1 MKLKHKNPPVH
12 IAIIMDGNGR
22 WAENQG
28 FSRIVGHKKG
38 VDSVKNI
45 IRYADKIGIKYLT
58 LFTFSEE
65 NWNRPKLEVKALMKL
80 LNTVIKDE
88 INHLIEQN
96 IKIKVIG
103 DISKIPKKTEIN
115 LKKAIDKT
123 KNNSGLTLILA
134 INYSGKW
141 DILNATKKILIDKNQ
156 IDLKIFNYNIFEN
169 YLTTANIPE
178 PELIIR
184 TSGEHRISNFYLWQA
199 AYSELFFTDIL
210 WPDFNK
216 KELNNVIFEFQN
228 RERRFGSL

>member
-1 MKLKHKNPPVH
+1 MDKQKKLPNH

-22 WAENQG
+22 WAKQRKKNRIYGHNQA
-28 FSRIVGHKKG
+28 KK
-38 VDSVKNI
+38 SVKECVE
-45 IRYADKIGIKYLT
+45 YCVEHKIKFLS
-58 LFTFSEE
+58 LFTFSTE

-103 DISKIPKKTEIN
+103 DISKIPEKTEIY

-156 IDLKIFNYNIFEN
+156 IDLKIFNYNVFEN

>member
-1 MKLKHKNPPVH
+1 MNKQKKLPNH

-22 WAENQG
+22 WAKQRNKN
-28 FSRIVGHKKG
+28 RIYGHHKSKK
-38 VDSVKNI
+38 SVI
-45 IRYADKIGIKYLT
+45 ECVEYCVEHKIKFLS
-58 LFTFSEE
+58 LFTFSTE

-80 LNTVIKDE
+80 LNIVIKEE
-88 INHLIEQN
+88 INNLIKQN

-103 DISKIPKKTEIN
+103 DISKIPEKTAIN
-115 LKKAIDKT
+115 LEKAIDKT

-141 DILNATKKILIDKNQ
+141 DILNATKKILLDKNQ
-156 IDLKIFNYNIFEN
+156 IDLKIFNANIFEN
-169 YLTTANIPE
+169 YLTTVNIPE

-216 KELNNVIFEFQN
+216 KELNNAIFEFQN

>member
-1 MKLKHKNPPVH
+1 MDKQKKLPNH

-22 WAENQG
+22 WAKQRNKNRIYGHNQA
-28 FSRIVGHKKG
+28 KK
-38 VDSVKNI
+38 SVKECI
-45 IRYADKIGIKYLT
+45 EYCVEHKIKFLS
-58 LFTFSEE
+58 LFTFSTE
-65 NWNRPKLEVKALMKL
+65 NWNRPKLEVKGLMKL
-80 LNTVIKDE
+80 LNIVIKDE

-156 IDLKIFNYNIFEN
+156 IDLKIFNDNIFEN

-184 TSGEHRISNFYLWQA
+184 TSGEHRLSNFYLWQA
-199 AYSELFFTDIL
+199 AYSELFFIDIL

>member
-1 MKLKHKNPPVH
+1 MDKQKKLPNH

-22 WAENQG
+22 WAKQRKKNRIYGHNQA
-28 FSRIVGHKKG
+28 KK
-38 VDSVKNI
+38 SVKECVE
-45 IRYADKIGIKYLT
+45 YCVEHKIKFLS
-58 LFTFSEE
+58 LFTFSTE

-80 LNTVIKDE
+80 LNIVIKEE
-88 INHLIEQN
+88 INHLIKQN
-96 IKIKVIG
+96 IKVKVIG
-103 DISKIPKKTEIN
+103 DISKIPEKTEIN

-141 DILNATKKILIDKNQ
+141 DILNATKKILLDKNR
-156 IDLKIFNYNIFEN
+156 INLKIFNDNIFEN

>member
-1 MKLKHKNPPVH
+1 MDKQKKLPKH

-22 WAENQG
+22 WAKQRNKNRIYGHNQA
-28 FSRIVGHKKG
+28 KK
-38 VDSVKNI
+38 SVKECVE
-45 IRYADKIGIKYLT
+45 YCVEHKIKFLS
-58 LFTFSEE
+58 LFTFSTE
-65 NWNRPKLEVKALMKL
+65 NWNRPKLEVKGLMKL
-80 LNTVIKDE
+80 LNIVIKDE

-96 IKIKVIG
+96 IKIKIIG

-156 IDLKIFNYNIFEN
+156 IDLKIFNDNIFEN

-184 TSGEHRISNFYLWQA
+184 TSGEHRLSNFYLWQA
-199 AYSELFFTDIL
+199 AYSELFFIDIL

>member
-1 MKLKHKNPPVH
+1 MDKQKKLPNH

-22 WAENQG
+22 WAKQRNKNRIFGHNQA
-28 FSRIVGHKKG
+28 KK
-38 VDSVKNI
+38 SVKECVE
-45 IRYADKIGIKYLT
+45 YCVEHKIKFLS
-58 LFTFSEE
+58 LFTFSTE

-80 LNTVIKDE
+80 LNIVIKDE
-88 INHLIEQN
+88 INNLIQQN
-96 IKIKVIG
+96 IKVKVIG
-103 DISKIPKKTEIN
+103 DLNKIPEKTAIN
-115 LKKAIDKT
+115 LKKSIDKT

-141 DILNATKKILIDKNQ
+141 DILNATKKILLDKNQ
-156 IDLKIFNYNIFEN
+156 IDLKIFNDNIFEN

-216 KELNNVIFEFQN
+216 KELNNAIFEFQN

>member
-1 MKLKHKNPPVH
+1 MNPVKHV
-12 IAIIMDGNGR
+12 AIIMDGNGR
-22 WAENQG
+22 WAKKRNQNRDYG
-28 FSRIVGHKKG
+28 HEAGKESVNRIVEAC
-38 VDSVKNI
+38 VELRIKN
-45 IRYADKIGIKYLT
+45 LT
-58 LFTFSEE
+58 LFVFSTE

-80 LNTVIKDE
+80 LNIVIKDE

-96 IKIKVIG
+96 IKIKIIG

-156 IDLKIFNYNIFEN
+156 IDLKIFNDNIFEN

-184 TSGEHRISNFYLWQA
+184 TSGEHRLSNFYLWQA
-199 AYSELFFTDIL
+199 AYSELFFIDIL

>member
-1 MKLKHKNPPVH
+1 MDKQKKLPNH

-22 WAENQG
+22 WAKQRNKNRIFGHNQA
-28 FSRIVGHKKG
+28 KK
-38 VDSVKNI
+38 SVKECVE
-45 IRYADKIGIKYLT
+45 YCVEHKIKFLS
-58 LFTFSEE
+58 LFTFSTE

-80 LNTVIKDE
+80 LNIVIKEE
-88 INHLIEQN
+88 INPLIKQN
-96 IKIKVIG
+96 IRIKVIG
-103 DISKIPKKTEIN
+103 DISKIPEKTEIN

-141 DILNATKKILIDKNQ
+141 DILNATKKILLDKNQ
-156 IDLKIFNYNIFEN
+156 IDLKIFNDNIFEN

-216 KELNNVIFEFQN
+216 KELNNAIFEFQN

>member
-1 MKLKHKNPPVH
+1 MNKQKKLPNH

-22 WAENQG
+22 WAKQRNKNRIYGHNQA
-28 FSRIVGHKKG
+28 KK
-38 VDSVKNI
+38 SVKECVE
-45 IRYADKIGIKYLT
+45 YCVEHKIKFLS
-58 LFTFSEE
+58 LFTFSTE

-80 LNTVIKDE
+80 LNVVIKDE

-115 LKKAIDKT
+115 LTKAIDKT

-156 IDLKIFNYNIFEN
+156 IDLKIFNDNIFEN

-199 AYSELFFTDIL
+199 AYSELFFIDIL

>member
-1 MKLKHKNPPVH
+1 MDKQKKLPNH

-22 WAENQG
+22 WAKQRNKNRIYGHNQA
-28 FSRIVGHKKG
+28 KK
-38 VDSVKNI
+38 SVKECVE
-45 IRYADKIGIKYLT
+45 YCVEHKIKFLS
-58 LFTFSEE
+58 LFTFSTE

-103 DISKIPKKTEIN
+103 DISKIPEKTEIN

-141 DILNATKKILIDKNQ
+141 DILNATKKILLDKNR
-156 IDLKIFNYNIFEN
+156 INLKIFNDNIFEN

-216 KELNNVIFEFQN
+216 KELNNAIFEFQN

>member
-1 MKLKHKNPPVH
+1 MDKQKKLPNH

-22 WAENQG
+22 WAKQRNKN
-28 FSRIVGHKKG
+28 RIYGHNKAKK
-38 VDSVKNI
+38 SVKECVE
-45 IRYADKIGIKYLT
+45 YCVEHKIKFLS
-58 LFTFSEE
+58 LFTFSTE
-65 NWNRPKLEVKALMKL
+65 NWNRPKLEIKALMKL
-80 LNTVIKDE
+80 LNIVIKDE
-88 INHLIEQN
+88 INNLIQQN
-96 IKIKVIG
+96 IKVKVIG
-103 DISKIPKKTEIN
+103 DLNKIPEKTAIN
-115 LKKAIDKT
+115 LKKSIDKT

-141 DILNATKKILIDKNQ
+141 DILNATKKILLDKNQ
-156 IDLKIFNYNIFEN
+156 IDLKIFNDNIFEN

-216 KELNNVIFEFQN
+216 KELNNAIFEFQN

>member
-1 MKLKHKNPPVH
+1 MDKQKKLPNH

-22 WAENQG
+22 WAKQRNKNRIYGHNQA
-28 FSRIVGHKKG
+28 KK
-38 VDSVKNI
+38 SVKECVE
-45 IRYADKIGIKYLT
+45 YCVEHKIKFLS
-58 LFTFSEE
+58 LFTFSTE

-80 LNTVIKDE
+80 LNNVIKDE

-103 DISKIPKKTEIN
+103 DISKIPVKTEIN

-156 IDLKIFNYNIFEN
+156 IDLKIFNDNIFEN

-184 TSGEHRISNFYLWQA
+184 TSGEHRLSNFYLWQA
-199 AYSELFFTDIL
+199 AYSELFFIDIL

>member
-1 MKLKHKNPPVH
+1 MNKQKKLPNH

-22 WAENQG
+22 WAKQRNKNRIYGHNQA
-28 FSRIVGHKKG
+28 KK
-38 VDSVKNI
+38 SVKECVE
-45 IRYADKIGIKYLT
+45 YCVEHKIKFLS
-58 LFTFSEE
+58 LFTFSTE

-80 LNTVIKDE
+80 LNVVIKDE

-115 LKKAIDKT
+115 LTKAIDKT

-156 IDLKIFNYNIFEN
+156 IDLKIFNDNIFEN

-199 AYSELFFTDIL
+199 AYSELFFIDIL

-228 RERRFGSL
+228 RKRRFGSL

>member
-1 MKLKHKNPPVH
+1 MNKQKKLPNH

-22 WAENQG
+22 WAKQRNKNRIYGHNQA
-28 FSRIVGHKKG
+28 KK
-38 VDSVKNI
+38 SVKECVE
-45 IRYADKIGIKYLT
+45 YCVEHKIKFLS
-58 LFTFSEE
+58 LFTFSTE

-80 LNTVIKDE
+80 LNIVIKEE
-88 INHLIEQN
+88 INHLIKQN
-96 IKIKVIG
+96 IKVKVIG
-103 DISKIPKKTEIN
+103 DISKIPEKTEIN

-141 DILNATKKILIDKNQ
+141 DILNATKKILLDKNQ
-156 IDLKIFNYNIFEN
+156 IDLKIFNDNIFEN

-216 KELNNVIFEFQN
+216 KELNNAIFEFQN

>member
-1 MKLKHKNPPVH
+1 MDKQKKLPNH

-22 WAENQG
+22 WAKQRNKNRIYGHNQA
-28 FSRIVGHKKG
+28 KK
-38 VDSVKNI
+38 SVKECVE
-45 IRYADKIGIKYLT
+45 YCVEHKIKFLS
-58 LFTFSEE
+58 LFTFSTE

-80 LNTVIKDE
+80 LNIVIKEE
-88 INHLIEQN
+88 INPLIKQN
-96 IKIKVIG
+96 IRIKVIG
-103 DISKIPKKTEIN
+103 DISKIPEKTEIN

-141 DILNATKKILIDKNQ
+141 DILNATKKILLDKNR
-156 IDLKIFNYNIFEN
+156 INLKIFNDNIFEN

-216 KELNNVIFEFQN
+216 KELNNAIFEFQK

>member
-1 MKLKHKNPPVH
+1 MDKQKKLPNH

-22 WAENQG
+22 WAKQRNKNRIYGHNQA
-28 FSRIVGHKKG
+28 KK
-38 VDSVKNI
+38 SVKECVE
-45 IRYADKIGIKYLT
+45 YCVEHKIKFLS
-58 LFTFSEE
+58 LFTFSTE

-80 LNTVIKDE
+80 LNIVIKDE

-103 DISKIPKKTEIN
+103 DISKIPEKTEIN

-184 TSGEHRISNFYLWQA
+184 TSGEHRLSNFYLWQA
-199 AYSELFFTDIL
+199 AYSELFFIDIL

>member
-1 MKLKHKNPPVH
+1 MDKQKKLPNH

-22 WAENQG
+22 WAKQRNKNRIYGHNQA
-28 FSRIVGHKKG
+28 KK
-38 VDSVKNI
+38 SVKECVE
-45 IRYADKIGIKYLT
+45 YCVEHKIKFLS
-58 LFTFSEE
+58 LFTFSTE

-103 DISKIPKKTEIN
+103 DISKIPEKTEIN

-156 IDLKIFNYNIFEN
+156 IDLKIFNDNIFEN

>member
-1 MKLKHKNPPVH
+1 MDKQKKLPNH

-22 WAENQG
+22 WAKQRKKNRIYGHNQA
-28 FSRIVGHKKG
+28 KK
-38 VDSVKNI
+38 SVKECVE
-45 IRYADKIGIKYLT
+45 YCVEHKIKFLS
-58 LFTFSEE
+58 LFTFSTE

-103 DISKIPKKTEIN
+103 DISKIPEKTEIN

-169 YLTTANIPE
+169 YLFK
-178 PELIIR
+178 LIVKF
-184 TSGEHRISNFYLWQA
+184 SNFM
-199 AYSELFFTDIL
+199 
-210 WPDFNK
+210 
-216 KELNNVIFEFQN
+216 IFD
-228 RERRFGSL
+228 

>member
-1 MKLKHKNPPVH
+1 MDKQKKLPNH

-22 WAENQG
+22 WAKQRNKNRIYGHNQA
-28 FSRIVGHKKG
+28 KK
-38 VDSVKNI
+38 SVKECVE
-45 IRYADKIGIKYLT
+45 YCVEHKIKFLS
-58 LFTFSEE
+58 LFTFSTE

-80 LNTVIKDE
+80 LNIVIKEE
-88 INHLIEQN
+88 INHLIKQN
-96 IKIKVIG
+96 IKVKVIG
-103 DISKIPKKTEIN
+103 DISKIPEKTEMN

-141 DILNATKKILIDKNQ
+141 DILNATKKILLDKNL
-156 IDLKIFNYNIFEN
+156 INLKIFNDNIFEN

-216 KELNNVIFEFQN
+216 KELNNAIFEFQN

>member
-1 MKLKHKNPPVH
+1 MDKQKKLPNH

-22 WAENQG
+22 WAKQRNKNRIYGHNQA
-28 FSRIVGHKKG
+28 KK
-38 VDSVKNI
+38 SVKECVE
-45 IRYADKIGIKYLT
+45 YCVEHKIKFLS
-58 LFTFSEE
+58 LFTFSTE
-65 NWNRPKLEVKALMKL
+65 NWNRPKLEVKGLMKL
-80 LNTVIKDE
+80 LNIVIKDE

-156 IDLKIFNYNIFEN
+156 IDLKIFNDNIFEN

-184 TSGEHRISNFYLWQA
+184 TSGEHRLSNFYLWQA

>member
-1 MKLKHKNPPVH
+1 MDKQKKLPNH

-22 WAENQG
+22 WAKQRNKNRIYGHNQA
-28 FSRIVGHKKG
+28 KK
-38 VDSVKNI
+38 SVKECVE
-45 IRYADKIGIKYLT
+45 YCVKHKIKFLS
-58 LFTFSEE
+58 LFTFSTE

-80 LNTVIKDE
+80 LNIVLKEE
-88 INHLIEQN
+88 INHLIKQN
-96 IKIKVIG
+96 IKVKVIG
-103 DISKIPKKTEIN
+103 DISKIPEKTEMN

-123 KNNSGLTLILA
+123 KKNSGLTLILA

-141 DILNATKKILIDKNQ
+141 DILNATKKILLDKNR
-156 IDLKIFNYNIFEN
+156 INLKNFNDNIFEN

-216 KELNNVIFEFQN
+216 KELNNAIFEFQN

>member
-1 MKLKHKNPPVH
+1 MDKQKKLPNH

-22 WAENQG
+22 WAKQRKKNRIYGHNQA
-28 FSRIVGHKKG
+28 KK
-38 VDSVKNI
+38 SVKECVE
-45 IRYADKIGIKYLT
+45 YCVEHKIKFLS
-58 LFTFSEE
+58 LFTFSTE

-80 LNTVIKDE
+80 LNIVLKEE
-88 INHLIEQN
+88 INHLIKQN
-96 IKIKVIG
+96 IKVKVIG
-103 DISKIPKKTEIN
+103 DISKIPEKTEMN

-141 DILNATKKILIDKNQ
+141 DILNATKKMLLDKNR
-156 IDLKIFNYNIFEN
+156 INLKNFNDNIFEN

>member
-1 MKLKHKNPPVH
+1 MDKQKKLPNH

-22 WAENQG
+22 WAKQRNKNRIYGHNQA
-28 FSRIVGHKKG
+28 KK
-38 VDSVKNI
+38 SVKECVE
-45 IRYADKIGIKYLT
+45 YCVEHKIKFLS
-58 LFTFSEE
+58 LFTFSTE

-80 LNTVIKDE
+80 LNIVIKDE
-88 INHLIEQN
+88 INNLIQQN

-103 DISKIPKKTEIN
+103 DLNKIPEKTAIN
-115 LKKAIDKT
+115 LKKCIDKT

-141 DILNATKKILIDKNQ
+141 DILNATKKILLDKNQ
-156 IDLKIFNYNIFEN
+156 IDLKIFNDNIFEN

-216 KELNNVIFEFQN
+216 KELNNAIFEFQK

>member
-1 MKLKHKNPPVH
+1 MDKQKKLPNH

-22 WAENQG
+22 WAKQRNKNRIYGHNQA
-28 FSRIVGHKKG
+28 KK
-38 VDSVKNI
+38 SVKECVE
-45 IRYADKIGIKYLT
+45 YCVEHKIKFLS
-58 LFTFSEE
+58 LFTFSTE
-65 NWNRPKLEVKALMKL
+65 NWNRPKLEVKSLIKL
-80 LNTVIKDE
+80 LNIVIKDE

-103 DISKIPKKTEIN
+103 DISKIPEKTEIN

-141 DILNATKKILIDKNQ
+141 DILNATKKILLDKNR
-156 IDLKIFNYNIFEN
+156 IDLKIFNDNIFEN

-216 KELNNVIFEFQN
+216 KELNNAIFEFQN

>member
-1 MKLKHKNPPVH
+1 MGKQRNKNRIYGH
-12 IAIIMDGNGR
+12 
-22 WAENQG
+22 NQA
-28 FSRIVGHKKG
+28 KK
-38 VDSVKNI
+38 SVKECVE
-45 IRYADKIGIKYLT
+45 YCVEHKIKFLS
-58 LFTFSEE
+58 LFTFSTE
-65 NWNRPKLEVKALMKL
+65 NWNRPKLEVKGLMKL
-80 LNTVIKDE
+80 LNIVIKDE

-156 IDLKIFNYNIFEN
+156 IDLKIFNDNIFEN

-184 TSGEHRISNFYLWQA
+184 TSGEHRLSNFYLWQA

>member
-1 MKLKHKNPPVH
+1 MDKQKKLPNH

-22 WAENQG
+22 WAKQRNKNRIFGHNQA
-28 FSRIVGHKKG
+28 KK
-38 VDSVKNI
+38 SVKECVE
-45 IRYADKIGIKYLT
+45 YCVEHKIKFLS
-58 LFTFSEE
+58 LFTFSTE

-80 LNTVIKDE
+80 LNIVIKDE

-103 DISKIPKKTEIN
+103 DISKIPEKTEIN

-156 IDLKIFNYNIFEN
+156 IDLKIFNDNIFEN

-216 KELNNVIFEFQN
+216 KELNNAIFEFQN

>member
-1 MKLKHKNPPVH
+1 MNKQKKLPNH

-22 WAENQG
+22 WAKQRNKNRIYGHNQAKKN
-28 FSRIVGHKKG
+28 VKECVEYCVEHK
-38 VDSVKNI
+38 
-45 IRYADKIGIKYLT
+45 IKFLS
-58 LFTFSEE
+58 LFTFSTE

-80 LNTVIKDE
+80 LNIVIKEE
-88 INHLIEQN
+88 INNLIKQN

-103 DISKIPKKTEIN
+103 DISKIPEKTAIN

-141 DILNATKKILIDKNQ
+141 DILNATKKILLDKNQ
-156 IDLKIFNYNIFEN
+156 IDLKIFNDNIFEN

-216 KELNNVIFEFQN
+216 KELNNAIFEFQN

>member
-1 MKLKHKNPPVH
+1 MDKQKKLPNH

-22 WAENQG
+22 WAKQRNKN
-28 FSRIVGHKKG
+28 RIYGHNKAKK
-38 VDSVKNI
+38 SVKECVE
-45 IRYADKIGIKYLT
+45 YCVEHKIKFLS
-58 LFTFSEE
+58 LFTFSTE

-80 LNTVIKDE
+80 LNIVIKDE
-88 INHLIEQN
+88 INNLIQQN
-96 IKIKVIG
+96 IKVKVIG
-103 DISKIPKKTEIN
+103 DLNKIPEKTAIN
-115 LKKAIDKT
+115 LKKSIDKT

-141 DILNATKKILIDKNQ
+141 DILNATKKILLDKNQ
-156 IDLKIFNYNIFEN
+156 IDLKIFNDNIFEN

-216 KELNNVIFEFQN
+216 KELNNAIFEFQN
-228 RERRFGSL
+228 RKRRFGSL

>member
-1 MKLKHKNPPVH
+1 MDKQKKLPNH

-22 WAENQG
+22 WAKQRNKNRIYGHNQA
-28 FSRIVGHKKG
+28 KK
-38 VDSVKNI
+38 SVKECVE
-45 IRYADKIGIKYLT
+45 YCVEHKIKFLS
-58 LFTFSEE
+58 LFTFSTE

-80 LNTVIKDE
+80 LNNVIKDE

-103 DISKIPKKTEIN
+103 DISKIPEKTEIN

-141 DILNATKKILIDKNQ
+141 DILNATKKILLDKNQ
-156 IDLKIFNYNIFEN
+156 INLKIFNDNIFEN
-169 YLTTANIPE
+169 YLTTTNIPE

-184 TSGEHRISNFYLWQA
+184 TSGEHRLSNFYLWQA

-216 KELNNVIFEFQN
+216 KELNNAIFEFQN